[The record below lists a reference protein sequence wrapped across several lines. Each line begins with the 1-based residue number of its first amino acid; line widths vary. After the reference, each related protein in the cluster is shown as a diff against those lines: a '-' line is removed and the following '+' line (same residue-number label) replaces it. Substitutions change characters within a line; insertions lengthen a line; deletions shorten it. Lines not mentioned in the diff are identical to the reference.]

1 MQIGLNGLQERLK
14 KHSPAES
21 AIIQKYG
28 DGRKFAETFNPDLQ
42 RSCAENVDRSLTG
55 NAPTIASLRGAYPTE
70 QVRVW
75 ILAQLENLNAYA
87 GTKNKMNPDQMMMLS
102 DIIMTDYFYLKAS
115 ELLLFFFQF
124 KAGKFGE
131 LYGSVDP
138 LRVSSAL
145 VEFASYRRDMLFRIE
160 TKSREEKRIQHA
172 EEYGKNAITIQQYR
186 RNKFKRSKRAWI
198 IKKSDR
204 K

>member
-1 MQIGLNGLQERLK
+1 MQIASNGLQEKQK
-14 KHSPAES
+14 KHSQADL

-42 RSCAENVDRSLTG
+42 RACAENIERSFSG
-55 NAPTIASLRGAYPTE
+55 DAPTIASLRNAYPTE

-75 ILAQLENLNAYA
+75 ILAQIENLNTYA

-102 DIIMTDYFYLKAS
+102 DIIMTDYYYLKAS

-124 KAGKFGE
+124 KSGKFGE

-145 VEFASYRRDMLFRIE
+145 IEFTSYRREMLFRIE
-160 TKSREEKRIQHA
+160 RDKKEEKRIKDA
-172 EEYGKNAITIQQYR
+172 EEYSKKAVTRQQYR
-186 RNKFKRSKRAWI
+186 RYKFKKSDKIWK